1 MTRGGAKRT
10 IPTRYNWMEEF
21 RLENKDIARVLWETA
36 DLMEIAA
43 EDSFRIRSYRNGATA
58 VEGYPERIVDI
69 LRDPQRK
76 VTDIPGI
83 GKGLAHVLAEIAER
97 GSCERRDLLLEKFPP
112 TALEFLKIQG
122 LGPKSIAL
130 IFEHFRIST
139 IDELE
144 RLCQEQKLRT
154 LPRMGAKL
162 EEKVLRSIAGYRQRT
177 GRYLLSYAEA
187 VAEELGEVLRQV
199 PGVDAVTPAG
209 SLRRGRETVG
219 DLDLLVTGPSAKDA
233 LDKFVAYPRV
243 EEVLGHGENKASA
256 KVGREGLQVDV
267 RALLPESFGAA
278 MQYFTGSKDH
288 NVAIRLRAVKMGL
301 KLSEYGL
308 FRVADDARVGGETEE
323 GIYQALGLPWI
334 PPELRENTGEIEA
347 AEQGRL
353 PELVELRHMRG
364 DLHMHTTESD
374 GRATLEEMAEAA
386 RQRGYQYI
394 AITDHSKALSMTN
407 GLDEK
412 RVVEFARR
420 VREIN
425 RSGLGIRVFSGIECD
440 ILKDGAMD
448 LADDALAELDL
459 VIGSVHSH
467 MNQESD
473 EMTGR
478 LLRALESPY
487 LRIVGHPTGRILL
500 HRDPFPFDFDRV
512 VAEAAR
518 RGVWLE
524 INASPERLDLHGT
537 LIRTARAKGAKF
549 TISTDAHHPQQLANM
564 RYGVVTARRGWLG
577 PDDILNTRGADEF
590 ARAIQA
596 KS

>member
-1 MTRGGAKRT
+1 
-10 IPTRYNWMEEF
+10 MEES
-21 RLENKDIARVLWETA
+21 RLENKEIARVLWETA

-58 VEGYPERIVDI
+58 VEGYPERIADI
-69 LRDPQRK
+69 LGDPQRK

-219 DLDLLVTGPSAKDA
+219 DLDLLVTGPSATDA

-478 LLRALESPY
+478 LLRALECPY

-512 VAEAAR
+512 AAEAAR

-524 INASPERLDLHGT
+524 INASPERLDLNGT